1 MIRQQRDNNTA
12 IYCRLSKD
20 DGKVTES
27 SSIQTQKEMLTQYVR
42 QQGWK
47 IADIYV
53 DDGFSGLDFDRPD
66 FKRMLQDIED
76 GKINCV
82 VTKDLSRLGRNYLE
96 AGAYIEVY
104 FPERSV
110 RYIAVN
116 DGVDTL
122 DALNTD
128 LAPFKN
134 ILNEMYARDVSRKV
148 KSAKK
153 TRFMQGKFLGTSA
166 PYGYKKSSEDKH
178 LLIIDEEVAPVVR
191 RIFALAK
198 QGLGISRIR
207 QILTDEK
214 IMRPGAYSCNNYDR
228 YFDGLEDKRYVW
240 SNNSVR
246 DILRNPVYAGHLA
259 GYKRP
264 AISMKNQKRPCR
276 LPEEWVVIENTH
288 EPIIPPEEFELIQKL
303 ITSRRKSTPSGYENI
318 FSGLIKCADCGYAM
332 RTSSA
337 KRRKRPEPIDNIG
350 YFCNNYGIYGKK
362 ACSQHWIEA
371 RDLHTVVLEDI
382 RKHARMALKDDG
394 KLAKRI
400 AERISSQSKAEIT
413 NLMKEQKR
421 LKARLAEIDKI
432 FSQLY
437 EDRATKKISDRNFTV
452 MTEKYE
458 LEQTQLDEKIKQ
470 IEGSLSESQKSSDD
484 TKSWIKMIKQ
494 YDDTIELDAVMLN
507 ELIEKITISE
517 PEIIDGERIQTVNI
531 YYKFVGCIE

>member
-1 MIRQQRDNNTA
+1 MIRQQREYNTA

-27 SSIQTQKEMLTQYVR
+27 SSIQTQKQMLTQYVR

-66 FKRMLQDIED
+66 FKRMLQDIDD

-122 DALNTD
+122 DSINTD

-153 TRFMQGKFLGTSA
+153 TRFMQGKFIGTSA
-166 PYGYKKSSEDKH
+166 PYGYKKSPENKH
-178 LLIIDEEVAPVVR
+178 LLIIDEEVAPIVR
-191 RIFALAK
+191 RIFTLAK
-198 QGLGISRIR
+198 QGLGIAKIR
-207 QILTDEK
+207 KILTDEK
-214 IMRPGAYSCNNYDR
+214 IMRPGAYSGNNYDR
-228 YFDGLEDKRYVW
+228 YFDEDDDKRFVW
-240 SNNSVR
+240 TNNSVR

-288 EPIIPPEEFELIQKL
+288 EPIILPEEFELVQKL
-303 ITSRRKSTPSGYENI
+303 ITSRRKSTQSEYENI
-318 FSGLIKCADCGYAM
+318 FSGIIKCADCGYAM

-371 RDLHTVVLEDI
+371 RDLHTVILEDI
-382 RKHARMALKDDG
+382 RKHARVALKDDG

-400 AERISSQSKAEIT
+400 AEKISSQSKAEIT
-413 NLMKEQKR
+413 KLMKEQKR
-421 LKARLAEIDKI
+421 LKTRLAEIDKI

-437 EDRATKKISDRNFTV
+437 EDRAAKKVSDRNFTV

-494 YDDTIELDAVMLN
+494 YADTIELDAVMLN

-517 PEIIDGERIQTVNI
+517 PEIIDGERIQTVSI
-531 YYKFVGCIE
+531 FYKFVGCIE

>member
-494 YDDTIELDAVMLN
+494 YADTIELDAVMLN

>member
-1 MIRQQRDNNTA
+1 MVRQQKDYNTA
-12 IYCRLSKD
+12 VYCRLSKD
-20 DGKVTES
+20 DGKLTES

-47 IADIYV
+47 LAGIYV

-66 FKRMLQDIED
+66 FKRMLEDID
-76 GKINCV
+76 NGKINCV

-96 AGAYIEVY
+96 AGAYLEVY
-104 FPERSV
+104 FPERGV
-110 RYIAVN
+110 RYIALN

-122 DALNTD
+122 DAINND

-153 TRFMQGKFLGTSA
+153 TRFMQGMFLGTSA
-166 PYGYKKSSEDKH
+166 PYGYKKSPKNKH

-198 QGLGISRIR
+198 QGFGIARIR
-207 QILTDEK
+207 QVLTDEK
-214 IMRPGAYSCNNYDR
+214 IMRPGAYSEISYDR
-228 YFDGLEDKRYVW
+228 YFAGNEDKRYIW

-276 LPEEWVVIENTH
+276 QPEEWVIIENTH
-288 EPIIPPEEFELIQKL
+288 EPIISKEDFELVQRL
-303 ITSRRKSTPSGYENI
+303 IKSRRVNTSTGYDNI
-318 FSGLIKCADCGYAM
+318 FSGLVKCADCGYAM

-337 KRRKRPEPIDNIG
+337 NRRKRPEPIDNVG

-362 ACSQHWIEA
+362 ACTQHWIEA
-371 RDLHTVVLEDI
+371 RDLHSVVLEDI
-382 RKHARMALKDDG
+382 KKHARLAIKDNG
-394 KLAKRI
+394 KLIKK
-400 AERISSQSKAEIT
+400 ISEKISTQNKLELS
-413 NLMKEQKR
+413 NLLKEQK
-421 LKARLAEIDKI
+421 LYKTRLAEIDKI
-432 FSQLY
+432 FTQLY

-458 LEQTQLDEKIKQ
+458 TEQTNLDEKIKH
-470 IEGSLSESQKSSDD
+470 IENKLSESQKSIED
-484 TKSWIKMIKQ
+484 TKSWVNLIKQ
-494 YDDTIELDAVMLN
+494 YADTIELDASMLN

-517 PEIIDGERIQTVNI
+517 PEIIDGERLQTVSI
-531 YYKFVGCIE
+531 YYRFVGCIE